1 MSLTSQIITA
11 EFPDLD
17 KVEALNREA
26 FPEEER
32 VPINE
37 FLRYTNDERSHF
49 FAFYNEEEFVGFAF
63 AVYNEKCSMSA
74 SLQLCR
80 TFAAMAMGEKSF
92 IN

>member
-32 VPINE
+32 VPISE
-37 FLRYTNDERSHF
+37 FLRYTNDEQS
-49 FAFYNEEEFVGFAF
+49 
-63 AVYNEKCSMSA
+63 
-74 SLQLCR
+74 SLV
-80 TFAAMAMGEKSF
+80 
-92 IN
+92 

>member
-32 VPINE
+32 GSYLMN
-37 FLRYTNDERSHF
+37 F
-49 FAFYNEEEFVGFAF
+49 
-63 AVYNEKCSMSA
+63 SA
-74 SLQLCR
+74 
-80 TFAAMAMGEKSF
+80 
-92 IN
+92 IP

>member
-32 VPINE
+32 VPISE
-37 FLRYTNDERSHF
+37 FLRYTNDKRSHF
-49 FAFYNEEEFVGFAF
+49 FAF
-63 AVYNEKCSMSA
+63 
-74 SLQLCR
+74 
-80 TFAAMAMGEKSF
+80 
-92 IN
+92 